1 MIKSFLLSSLS
12 VLLIGVTACSQTSN
26 AENPQ
31 VAASPTPT
39 TQAPVAPATSPQA
52 PVKPATSPPKPG
64 RDLTTLFSR
73 VWRVT
78 KAPSTPAP
86 GSIYV
91 FLPNGTLLQ
100 TSCGEPYRISAWQI
114 NKQSPDILR
123 VTEDGRQA
131 YTMRITSLSDTTLQ
145 VQRSLDRS
153 NENQAL
159 TLTAVQQ
166 EFVCPDI
173 RR

>member
-1 MIKSFLLSSLS
+1 MMKSFVLPCLS
-12 VLLIGVTACSQTSN
+12 VLLISVSACSQTSN
-26 AENPQ
+26 AENSQP
-31 VAASPTPT
+31 APTAT
-39 TQAPVAPATSPQA
+39 TQAPSSPTPVQTTPARTSPARNLSQ
-52 PVKPATSPPKPG
+52 
-64 RDLTTLFSR
+64 LFSR

-100 TSCGEPYRISAWQI
+100 TSCGQPYRIATWRV
-114 NKQSPDILR
+114 NKQSPEILR

-131 YTMRITSLSDTTLQ
+131 YTMKITSLSDTTLQ
-145 VQRSLDRS
+145 VQRSLDRT

-159 TLTAVQQ
+159 TLSAVQQ

>member
-1 MIKSFLLSSLS
+1 MKSFLLPSLGVVLISLS
-12 VLLIGVTACSQTSN
+12 ACSQTSN

-31 VAASPTPT
+31 VATSPATPIQSPT
-39 TQAPVAPATSPQA
+39 APVTPQPPAATSP
-52 PVKPATSPPKPG
+52 TRTG
-64 RDLTTLFSR
+64 RDLTPLFSR

-100 TSCGEPYRISAWQI
+100 TSCGEPYRIATWTI

-123 VTEDGRQA
+123 VKEDGRQA
-131 YTMRITSLSDTTLQ
+131 YTMRITSLSNTTLQ
-145 VQRSLDRS
+145 AQRSLDRS

-159 TLTAVQQ
+159 TLSAVEQ

>member
-1 MIKSFLLSSLS
+1 MLKFFLLPSLGF
-12 VLLIGVTACSQTSN
+12 LLVGLSACSQSSTAN
-26 AENPQ
+26 NPEPPKSPIAQ
-31 VAASPTPT
+31 AAPS
-39 TQAPVAPATSPQA
+39 QVAPASVPT
-52 PVKPATSPPKPG
+52 KPG
-64 RDLTTLFSR
+64 RNLSLLFSR

-78 KAPSTPAP
+78 KAPSSPAP

-100 TSCGEPYRISAWQI
+100 TSCGEPYRIATWRI
-114 NKQSPDILR
+114 NKGSPDILR

-131 YTMRITSLSDTTLQ
+131 YTARITQLTDTTLQ
-145 VQRSLDRS
+145 IQRSLDRS
-153 NENQAL
+153 NQNQAL

-166 EFVCPDI
+166 EFVCPDS

>member
-1 MIKSFLLSSLS
+1 MKSFLLLS
-12 VLLIGVTACSQTSN
+12 ISILLMGLSACSEFSN
-26 AENPQ
+26 AGSSQPPTS
-31 VAASPTPT
+31 VAASPTTDATPRST
-39 TQAPVAPATSPQA
+39 STPVTPASTQSN
-52 PVKPATSPPKPG
+52 SG
-64 RDLTTLFSR
+64 RNLTQLFSR
-73 VWRVT
+73 IWRVT
-78 KAPSTPAP
+78 KAPSSPAP

-100 TSCGEPYRISAWQI
+100 TSCNEPYRIATWRV
-114 NKQSPDILR
+114 NKDTPNILR

-131 YTMRITSLSDTTLQ
+131 YTARITGLTDTTLQ
-145 VQRSLDRS
+145 IQRSLDRS

-166 EFVCPDI
+166 EFVCPDS